1 MISEDRGAEVDLVEV
16 TKRYGAV
23 EACSG
28 VNLRIPEGEFVTL
41 LGPSGCGKS
50 TTLNMIAGLE
60 EITAGDILMDGQRV
74 NDLTPYERDV
84 AMVFQQYAL
93 YPHMT
98 VAENIGFTMKL
109 RRRPKAEIAAKVGAV
124 AELLELSPYLDRL
137 PRELSGGQQQRV
149 ALGRAIIREPRVFL
163 FDEPFSNLDAALRL
177 KMRAEIKLLHSR
189 LGVTSIFVTHDQEEA
204 LSISDR
210 IAVMRQGRVEQYG
223 TPEEVYARPATTY
236 VARFIGSPPMD
247 ILHGEIISEN
257 GSSVYRVG
265 AAAFPLPERTAN
277 ALRAFSS
284 SRGINLGVRSEH
296 VLLAPPGDEVTA
308 TVQVVQPLGPSTVV
322 TAAWDG
328 GALTARVQG
337 IAALPPGETVG
348 LRLDPAGLLFF
359 DRETGLRLEA

>member
-1 MISEDRGAEVDLVEV
+1 M
-16 TKRYGAV
+16 
-23 EACSG
+23 
-28 VNLRIPEGEFVTL
+28 NLRIPEGEFVTL

-98 VAENIGFTMKL
+98 VAENIGFTLKL
-109 RRRPKAEIAAKVGAV
+109 RRRPKREIAAKVGAV

-177 KMRAEIKLLHSR
+177 RMRAEIKLLHSR

-210 IAVMRQGRVEQYG
+210 IAVMRQGASSSTAHRRRS
-223 TPEEVYARPATTY
+223 TPAPPRRTSRASSAARRWSCCRASSFGPMARPGTRW
-236 VARFIGSPPMD
+236 ARSHSRCRLASRVPSPMPRWTWA
-247 ILHGEIISEN
+247 S
-257 GSSVYRVG
+257 
-265 AAAFPLPERTAN
+265 
-277 ALRAFSS
+277 
-284 SRGINLGVRSEH
+284 
-296 VLLAPPGDEVTA
+296 
-308 TVQVVQPLGPSTVV
+308 GPSTSGWATGVC
-322 TAAWDG
+322 
-328 GALTARVQG
+328 
-337 IAALPPGETVG
+337 PPRSEWCSH
-348 LRLDPAGLLFF
+348 
-359 DRETGLRLEA
+359 

>member
-1 MISEDRGAEVDLVEV
+1 LAEVELEDV

-23 EACSG
+23 AACSG
-28 VNLRIPEGEFVTL
+28 VNLHVPDGEFVTL

-50 TTLNMIAGLE
+50 TTLNVIAGLE
-60 EITAGDILMDGQRV
+60 EITTGEIRMDGQRV

-109 RRRPKAEIAAKVGAV
+109 RRRPKAEIAARVGAV
-124 AELLELSPYLDRL
+124 AEMLELTPYLDRL

-149 ALGRAIIREPRVFL
+149 ALGRAIVREPRVFL

-177 KMRAEIKLLHSR
+177 KMRAEVKLLHSR

-210 IAVMRQGRVEQYG
+210 IAVMREGRVEQYG

-247 ILHGEIISEN
+247 MLQGEIRAEN
-257 GSSVYRVG
+257 GAAVYQVG
-265 AAAFPLPERTAN
+265 AAAFPLPERIA
-277 ALRAFSS
+277 AHPDRYAEG
-284 SRGINLGVRSEH
+284 GIDLGVRAEH
-296 VLLAPPGDEVTA
+296 VQLVSPEEGMRA
-308 TVQVVQPLGPSTVV
+308 TVQIVQPLGPSTVV
-322 TAAWDG
+322 TARWEG
-328 GALTARVQG
+328 GALTARVPG
-337 IAALPPGETVG
+337 IAGHQPGETVG

-359 DRETGLRLEA
+359 DRGSGLRLDA